1 MIIKNII
8 INFLLYLKKNKINI
22 IYFNNT
28 TNNIFLN
35 LYKYNFIYI
44 YKYFNILIS
53 FFILIYKINLFNKLY
68 LNLDFIYMMYF
79 IKYNYII
86 FKSTLKSFKIKAYK
100 KKQFMLLNIL
110 IFKIFNKLIIL
121 NIKYIKIILKN
132 NFKYKNKI
140 INICFNLIKNYN
152 IFILSLINI
161 W

>member
-8 INFLLYLKKNKINI
+8 INFLLYLKKNKVNI